1 MVRKIKVL
9 LLCVCLCAFGT
20 GTALAETIEE
30 NYSISVLSED
40 EQIEL
45 YALSVDAYQGTISTT
60 YLTFFKDIVAGI
72 SIFDDYVFY
81 RSSDNTYTM
90 ITGDIELTGTTFELI
105 GDGQEYEITQNSG
118 SGYSSSYYSLS
129 VSSISDLSVR
139 AGNYLVYSNL
149 GHYPRLEERSVVYEF
164 ALLMAFITFCVCA
177 LVRPLSIFVLRFRNG
192 NN

>member
-30 NYSISVLSED
+30 QYPISVLSED

-177 LVRPLSIFVLRFRNG
+177 LVRPLSCFVLRFRNG